1 MLSMPFQAM
10 SQRNEIL
17 DDNIASLQV
26 MNGNDWQSLL
36 PIVTLNSS
44 DVVNISFDDFNQQY
58 HRYTYKIEHCESDW
72 SVSNQLFASD
82 YATGFS
88 EGIPIEDISQ
98 SVNTNVEYSH
108 LAFSIPNERCNIK
121 LSGNYKVTVVDEDD
135 NNRIIL
141 VAHFMVA
148 EPLVNIGMT
157 YRTNTDIDINSTH
170 QQVDMSLSYNNIT
183 VSNPDTQIKT

>member
-1 MLSMPFQAM
+1 MPFQAM

-72 SVSNQLFASD
+72 SVSNQLFTSD

-88 EGIPIEDISQ
+88 EGIPIENISQ

-108 LAFSIPNERCNIK
+108 LSFSIPNEKCNIK

-141 VAHFMVA
+141 VAHFMVV
-148 EPLVNIGMT
+148 EPLMNIGMS

-170 QQVDMSLSYNNIT
+170 Q
-183 VSNPDTQIKT
+183 